1 MRKKNYFGHSK
12 RHINFVNESSTTVL
26 FRNFVNTGH
35 GHDPPVQ
42 SLERKKQITRLGFR
56 NSSTPVFKSLGKKI
70 TLGQGKWQ
78 VIEHVFRFIE
88 RKKQMMRLKL
98 GNSATP
104 VFRPLLKKIIC
115 KSTYTAKVASNRAV
129 SNRASFLVE

>member
-1 MRKKNYFGHSK
+1 M
-12 RHINFVNESSTTVL
+12 
-26 FRNFVNTGH
+26 
-35 GHDPPVQ
+35 Q

-78 VIEHVFRFIE
+78 VIEHVFRVIE

-115 KSTYTAKVASNRAV
+115 KSTCTAKVASNRAV
-129 SNRASFLVE
+129 SNRASFWWDQGHDENDVKQRECYMVVTHSLLV